1 MTTAGRK
8 PDRSA
13 SSKAPTVADKLRI
26 STRLSSE
33 YVLRSVQLL
42 VGYVEGD
49 LATALVFLA
58 IISANVSH
66 LNAEGPDGPLHA
78 DLEDVPP
85 DEARKPVS
93 VLALAGSLDLPYE
106 TTRRH
111 VAKLLKAG
119 QCERVTGG
127 LIVPARVLLGERH
140 SEVMRTNQTNLRR
153 LFRALSRAGVDLS

>member
-1 MTTAGRK
+1 VTTADKR

-13 SSKAPTVADKLRI
+13 SLKAPPVADNLRI
-26 STRLSSE
+26 SVRLSSE

-42 VGYVEGD
+42 VGFVEGD
-49 LATALVFLA
+49 LATAMVFLA

-66 LNAEGPDGPLHA
+66 LNAEGPDGPPHA
-78 DLEDVPP
+78 DMHDVPP

-111 VAKLLKAG
+111 VAKLLKSG

-127 LIVPARVLLGERH
+127 LIVPARVLLSERH
-140 SEVMRTNQTNLRR
+140 TEVMRANMTNLRR
-153 LFRALSRAGVDLS
+153 LFRALTRAGVDLG

>member
-1 MTTAGRK
+1 MTTA
-8 PDRSA
+8 DRRNDRNA
-13 SSKAPTVADKLRI
+13 SSTAAPGDDKLRI
-26 STRLSSE
+26 SARLGSE
-33 YVLRSVQLL
+33 YLLRSVQLL
-42 VGYVEGD
+42 VGFVEGD
-49 LATALVFLA
+49 LVTALVFLA

-78 DLEDVPP
+78 DVDDVPP

-111 VAKLLKAG
+111 VAKLLKSG

-140 SEVMRTNQTNLRR
+140 TEVMRANLTNQRR
-153 LFRALSRAGVDLS
+153 LFRALTRAGVDLS